1 MLDKLNTDILKAI
14 NEISESQGIEQTTSS
29 QIGDRLKFRIS
40 SSVLENRLKDLEVE
54 GYVSRVLDEWK
65 LTKKA
70 GTLINVNVTSGSALS
85 EALHKDKSNRPEKKI
100 KQIKSHAKEKGN
112 EEKSDENLTE
122 RLDKTETEV
131 LKLMSQGRNLDE
143 ICLLLMKDAV
153 EIEIICALLVK
164 KGRLT
169 SDLEV
174 IKQSEPEE
182 VTKTLEEREEHTEE
196 LIQAPVEESHVE
208 HEKEEESN
216 KDEKREEIPKKDV
229 VVLER
234 KPENVIQP
242 VEQFPSGHEEDVLNK
257 NRYEEEILAR
267 KNSSVLSMQQ
277 TNTEHQVIIE
287 KKDDDEKKRN
297 LESGAHQKRQR
308 IKIIIESL
316 RDNRVIIT
324 PIISLLSILF
334 FEIVYYSPQLVVSI
348 DNILPFEIRTW
359 VILLVSALV
368 INLASGYT
376 ILKQLRQNGNLTVPN
391 VRRQKY
397 G

>member
-40 SSVLENRLKDLEVE
+40 SSVLENRLKELEVE
-54 GYVSRVLDEWK
+54 GYVSQVLDEWK

-70 GTLINVNVTSGSALS
+70 GTLINVNVTSGSVLS
-85 EALHKDKSNRPEKKI
+85 ETLHKDKSDRLKNI
-100 KQIKSHAKEKGN
+100 KQIKSHRKEIRN

-153 EIEIICALLVK
+153 EIENICALLVK

-196 LIQAPVEESHVE
+196 VIQAPVEESYVE
-208 HEKEEESN
+208 HEKEEKSN
-216 KDEKREEIPKKDV
+216 KDEKREEIPKRDV
-229 VVLER
+229 VVFER

-242 VEQFPSGHEEDVLNK
+242 VEQFPSRHEEDVLNK

-277 TNTEHQVIIE
+277 TNAEHQAIIE
-287 KKDDDEKKRN
+287 KKDDDEKKRV
-297 LESGAHQKRQR
+297 LKSGVHQKRQR
-308 IKIIIESL
+308 ITIIIESL

-359 VILLVSALV
+359 VILLVSALI
-368 INLASGYT
+368 INLACGYT
-376 ILKQLRQNGNLTVPN
+376 ILKQLRQNGNFATPN